1 MRTSDNDRGASIPI
15 SLGGRDLFFAREVL
29 GKITNHGRALRALE
43 GWVEGTPPDSMK
55 EVLGMED
62 YDIVRRVPLSAAN
75 VDNVIAEEA
84 RRRGTEKLSSGETTP

>member
-1 MRTSDNDRGASIPI
+1 MRTSDNARGASSPI
-15 SLGGRDLFFAREVL
+15 SLGGRDLFFAREVR
-29 GKITNHGRALRALE
+29 GKLTIHGLALHVLE

-84 RRRGTEKLSSGETTP
+84 RRYGLEKLSSGATTP

>member
-15 SLGGRDLFFAREVL
+15 SLGGWDLFFAREVL
-29 GKITNHGRALRALE
+29 GKITIHGRALRALE

-62 YDIVRRVPLSAAN
+62 YDIVRRVPLSAEN

-84 RRRGTEKLSSGETTP
+84 CSCGPEKLSSGETTP